1 MFVLALVSCGDEQ
14 APVSLFDDEVRVGIL
29 HSRTGTMS
37 ISEHS
42 AAEAELLAIEEI
54 NARNKAKLEA
64 LQGELDALGL
74 NYTLDIDGSLP

>member
-1 MFVLALVSCGDEQ
+1 M
-14 APVSLFDDEVRVGIL
+14 
-29 HSRTGTMS
+29 
-37 ISEHS
+37 
-42 AAEAELLAIEEI
+42 I